1 MADTLR
7 ILLIADDPE
16 MIRKVGQG
24 LHQGGGPVVSVEGAD
39 SLATAARRLR
49 AADYDLALA
58 DVSLGHD
65 GLHFVSELVASA
77 PDLPV
82 VALAHGAEAAD
93 TAACLS
99 VGAQDR
105 IATEA
110 LDGPGLLD
118 RLQAVVARAR
128 ASHESRQRS
137 HRIAASLGA
146 GGELAWHY
154 EAGDKDVWL
163 ASPEPEAWQLPGPEC
178 RESLDALRS
187 WLHPDDRELALRR
200 LAEVAHGAEPWE
212 LEARVKVGGGAYRWC
227 ALRGRSQLDA
237 RGRLARAAGVV
248 TDAQRQHKRLLALQ
262 HDHRFMRAVFDSA
275 RVPQA
280 VLDAAAVIT
289 HCNQAWTAL
298 QEPGCHAGA
307 AFAPGRRFTD
317 PENDADH
324 GDLDTAALARG
335 LKQVLGGVLDQ
346 YQCEYGDD
354 TRRWRISISPLLNP
368 GIAGALVTHEEV
380 TTARKAEKETR
391 ARLAGL
397 ARDFQAI
404 AGPVFRL
411 GSDFEVRAANEAA
424 MQLGREPVL
433 GRDIFKVLPRV
444 HGDAVSDGLA
454 ALASGRGAVV
464 RDVRAGDG
472 RTMRWLLA
480 VRRDGADEQRGFLL
494 QAIDV
499 SDLAPPPRAEQDRK
513 PDARVQELAELRAT
527 LDRVEGE
534 RTRLGA
540 LLAAAESAAQA
551 SQAELERLRSA
562 ADDATHAG
570 EKLRIEV
577 EQARLDAREA
587 RLEAEDA
594 VRRETRSRQAREEL
608 EQALATERARTE
620 QMLQAGRTQLE
631 EALAT
636 ERRSREEALAELD
649 GERRRL
655 RAALD
660 AAETEAAQLR
670 AAIEA
675 AHAQM
680 RAGLARVIDQALGGL
695 APQPERAGQA
705 GERDES
711 ES

>member
-1 MADTLR
+1 MSDTLR
-7 ILLIADDPE
+7 ILLIADAPE
-16 MIRKVGQG
+16 TIRKVGQG

-39 SLATAARRLR
+39 SLATASRRLR
-49 AADYDLALA
+49 AGDYDLALA
-58 DVSLGHD
+58 DVSLGQD
-65 GLHFVSELVASA
+65 GLHLLSELVATA
-77 PDLPV
+77 PGLPV
-82 VALAHGAEAAD
+82 VALAHGADAAG

-99 VGAQDR
+99 VGALDR
-105 IATEA
+105 IAVEA

-137 HRIAASLGA
+137 QRIAASLGA

-178 RESLDALRS
+178 RESLEALRS

-227 ALRGRSQLDA
+227 ALRGRSQLDG

-298 QEPGCHAGA
+298 QEPGCHAGE

-317 PENDADH
+317 SGDDAAY
-324 GDLDTAALARG
+324 GDLDMAALARG

-411 GSDFEVRAANEAA
+411 GADFEVRAANEAA
-424 MQLGREPVL
+424 MKLGREPVL

-454 ALASGRGAVV
+454 ALASGRDAVS

-499 SDLAPPPRAEQDRK
+499 SDLAPPPRTERENQ
-513 PDARVQELAELRAT
+513 PDARLQELAEL
-527 LDRVEGE
+527 
-534 RTRLGA
+534 
-540 LLAAAESAAQA
+540 LASAEAAAQA

-562 ADDATHAG
+562 ADDAKHAG
-570 EKLRIEV
+570 EKLRLEV

-594 VRRETRSRQAREEL
+594 VRREARGRQAREEL
-608 EQALATERARTE
+608 EQALAAERARAE
-620 QMLQAGRTQLE
+620 QAAQAGRTQLE
-631 EALAT
+631 EALEK
-636 ERRSREEALAELD
+636 ERRSREQALAELQ
-649 GERRRL
+649 GEQRRL

-660 AAETEAAQLR
+660 ATEAEAAQLR
-670 AAIEA
+670 QAIEE
-675 AHAQM
+675 AHTHM
-680 RAGLARVIDQALGGL
+680 RAELARVLDQALGAL
-695 APQPERAGQA
+695 ALKPGPAGQA
-705 GERDES
+705 GNAGDRNES
-711 ES
+711 GKS